1 MALLIHMARYEVV
14 ERTEVSRE
22 VIATT
27 ACGMYVGKDISVSV
41 HDNHVTC
48 LSCLNRKR

>member
-14 ERTEVSRE
+14 ERTEVSKE

-41 HDNHVTC
+41 HQKHVTC
-48 LSCLNRKR
+48 LSCLTHQK